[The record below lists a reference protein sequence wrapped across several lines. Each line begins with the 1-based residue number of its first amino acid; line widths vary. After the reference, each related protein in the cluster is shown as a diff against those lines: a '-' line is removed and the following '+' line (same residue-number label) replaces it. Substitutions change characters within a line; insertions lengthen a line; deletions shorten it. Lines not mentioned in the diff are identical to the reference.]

1 MGDSGLALLAVKKKK
16 KQSRH
21 SCGRDNTF
29 FCSLFDDWIMSS
41 TPLLLAP
48 TSKLSVI
55 GTNFRLAVLF
65 LLNDEEECVQQ
76 RSTNNM
82 GKALV
87 ENPLFLPQ

>member
-1 MGDSGLALLAVKKKK
+1 
-16 KQSRH
+16 
-21 SCGRDNTF
+21 
-29 FCSLFDDWIMSS
+29 MSS